1 MRRVLLSGRQDI
13 YRREQQLELTSDFSF
28 NREGMVPL
36 RQFGVENNTMELD
49 RETELLKQN
58 GF

>member
-1 MRRVLLSGRQDI
+1 MSGRQDI